1 MQSTEPNLYRPVYY
15 TSRKLS
21 IAEHNYSTTKHEAL
35 GMIYSINKFWH
46 YLLGRKYTFHID
58 HAPLLT
64 GKLGKWMLLLQ
75 VFDFVIQHQPGTQH
89 VVADFLL
96 SRMDNGE
103 NVWKDDDDF
112 LDVDILRI
120 AMITSRAEKKF
131 PDRWLMEMMY
141 LLTTGLRPPQLR
153 MNKKK

>member
-1 MQSTEPNLYRPVYY
+1 M
-15 TSRKLS
+15 
-21 IAEHNYSTTKHEAL
+21 
-35 GMIYSINKFWH
+35 
-46 YLLGRKYTFHID
+46 
-58 HAPLLT
+58 
-64 GKLGKWMLLLQ
+64 GKLAKWMLFQ
-75 VFDFVIQHQPGTQH
+75 EFEFTIQHCPGTQH

-153 MNKKK
+153 MEEKKRVMVQSRNFCLVEGVSAIP